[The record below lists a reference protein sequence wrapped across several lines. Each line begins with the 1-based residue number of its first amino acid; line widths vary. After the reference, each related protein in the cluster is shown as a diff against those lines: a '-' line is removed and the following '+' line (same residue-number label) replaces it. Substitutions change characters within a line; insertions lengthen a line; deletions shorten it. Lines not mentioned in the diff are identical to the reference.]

1 LWDIKKKN
9 LGTLGSS
16 RKGMKIDPTI
26 DTMRCLASQ
35 RLEHQQLLHAM
46 DEVAFVA
53 SRLGGERGGGG
64 KKKKTV
70 FKGKVGEFLQDPNRE
85 GGEKKPF

>member
-1 LWDIKKKN
+1 
-9 LGTLGSS
+9 
-16 RKGMKIDPTI
+16 MKIDPTI

-64 KKKKTV
+64 KTKKSASY
-70 FKGKVGEFLQDPNRE
+70 DR
-85 GGEKKPF
+85 